1 VSTSRE
7 YSMQVPS
14 MNPMNESDATTERE
28 ALPCL
33 RCGHAAAHC
42 ETEQAPRSRLLRWIT
57 AATFAVL
64 LIGGSL
70 LARAHAGELP
80 GDSTYH
86 LALPLVDQDGKASAY
101 ADGRGRVRIVSMFYT
116 SCKYVCPLIIDT
128 LLKTERELAPEQK
141 TAIDVLLVSLDPDN
155 DSPDALKR
163 VADKRHLDT
172 SRWRL
177 ARADKP
183 GVRRLAAVL
192 GIQYKQIE
200 NKEFSH
206 SSALVLLDAE
216 GRIVARSDQLGA
228 ADPEFVAAVKRA
240 LAPR

>member
-1 VSTSRE
+1 MNMLDESST
-7 YSMQVPS
+7 
-14 MNPMNESDATTERE
+14 TTERD

-33 RCGHAAAHC
+33 CCGHAAIHC
-42 ETEQAPRSRLLRWIT
+42 ETEPAPRSRLLRWIT
-57 AATFAVL
+57 AATFAML

-70 LARAHAGELP
+70 LARAHAGELS

-86 LALPLVDQDGKASAY
+86 LALPLVDQDGKAFAY

-128 LLKTERELAPEQK
+128 LLKTERELAPDQK
-141 TAIDVLLVSLDPDN
+141 AMLDVLLVSLDPDN
-155 DSPDALKR
+155 DTSDALKR

-172 SRWRL
+172 VRWRL
-177 ARADKP
+177 ARAEKP

-216 GRIVARSDQLGA
+216 GRIAARSDRLGA
-228 ADPEFVAAVKRA
+228 ADPEFVAAVKRM
-240 LAPR
+240 LVPR